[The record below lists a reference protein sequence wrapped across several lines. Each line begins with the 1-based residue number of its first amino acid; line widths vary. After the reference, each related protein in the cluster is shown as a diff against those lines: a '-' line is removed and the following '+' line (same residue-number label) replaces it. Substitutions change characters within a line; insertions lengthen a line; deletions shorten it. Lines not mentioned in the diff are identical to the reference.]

1 MITNKINTLL
11 NNSQQ
16 NDLDYTIC
24 KYIKLNLKA
33 VSSMAI
39 EELAKQTY
47 VSKAKIS
54 KFIKK
59 IGYDNYITFKDD
71 CLLELEIRNQVNN
84 IQHNLK
90 KKQLNNS
97 FEWI

>member
-24 KYIKLNLKA
+24 KCIKLNLKA
-33 VSSMAI
+33 VSSMSI

-59 IGYDNYITFKDD
+59 LVMITI
-71 CLLELEIRNQVNN
+71 LP
-84 IQHNLK
+84 LK
-90 KKQLNNS
+90 M
-97 FEWI
+97 IAY

>member
-33 VSSMAI
+33 VSSM

-59 IGYDNYITFKDD
+59 LVMITI
-71 CLLELEIRNQVNN
+71 LP
-84 IQHNLK
+84 LK
-90 KKQLNNS
+90 M
-97 FEWI
+97 IAY